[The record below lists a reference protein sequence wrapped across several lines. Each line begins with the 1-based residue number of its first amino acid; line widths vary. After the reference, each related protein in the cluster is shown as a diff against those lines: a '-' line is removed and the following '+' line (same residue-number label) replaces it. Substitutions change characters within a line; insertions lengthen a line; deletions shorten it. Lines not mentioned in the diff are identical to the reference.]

1 MPRYNTAIKSL
12 SDIITIF
19 LKKIIKFLINVVPS
33 KKIRHRLRESYRYK
47 YELSAIAKTVIEKK
61 VNFLKN
67 AHKYN
72 AIAIGSSHC
81 ESAFN
86 PAVFKTE
93 AFNFG
98 INSSDNY
105 LMYKLYKNFIK
116 QTTIKNIICF
126 YDVFS
131 NGSDITK
138 MSDFKYNFLPLK
150 YILNIDYIEENEN
163 LKKLCA
169 FYESKFSQ
177 NVNNNYNGYRPNKS
191 GFNENELDKRCADHL
206 KIWSKES
213 QNKWLVKLADECLED
228 NKNFILI
235 LSPAKS
241 CYKNK
246 LPVAGILFENI
257 LSEIDFNT
265 KHRYLLDLYSTDEFE
280 NDDLWLDMD
289 HLNEK
294 GAEIFTKILN
304 EKLNKIGI

>member
-33 KKIRHRLRESYRYK
+33 KKIRHILREKYRNR
-47 YELSAIAKTVIEKK
+47 YELCDIIKTTIDKK
-61 VNFLKN
+61 IVFENKRD
-67 AHKYN
+67 KYDTV
-72 AIAIGSSHC
+72 AIGSSHC

-86 PAVFKTE
+86 PAVFKTK

-98 INSSDNY
+98 INSSDNF
-105 LMYKLYKNFIK
+105 LMYELYKNWIK
-116 QTTIKNIICF
+116 ETKIKNVICF

-131 NGSDITK
+131 RGSNITK
-138 MSDFKYNFLPLK
+138 INDFKYTFFPLK
-150 YILNIDYIEENEN
+150 YILNINYCGEDNN
-163 LKKLCA
+163 SQKLCKR
-169 FYESKFSQ
+169 YELKTLR
-177 NVNNNYNGYRPNKS
+177 NIDYNYNGYRPNKS
-191 GFNENELDKRCADHL
+191 GFKESELEQRCADHL
-206 KIWSKES
+206 KIWNKES
-213 QNKWLVKLADECLED
+213 QNKWLIKLADECVDD

-241 CYKNK
+241 CYKKN
-246 LPVAGILFENI
+246 LPEADIIFKDI

-265 KHRYLLDLYSTDEFE
+265 EHKYLLDFYKTDIFE